1 MTTDIMFT
9 LHEITNHRTIKTSY
23 SESPYQIAL
32 IATFKPGGNSW
43 VKNSQW
49 QLLSSPTSSPG
60 RLTSRKQMHGH
71 SLKKILHLLPHDKR
85 HQQKQSRAVAFSA
98 KGASVCVTV
107 GLKPV
112 SQFGSVWASFVGR
125 QVKRFGAELKDSAEV
140 IKLYCN
146 LQRQVLSSHHQLQ
159 ISTGRLVYRI

>member
-1 MTTDIMFT
+1 MTTDIIFT

-60 RLTSRKQMHGH
+60 RLASRKQMQGH
-71 SLKKILHLLPHDKR
+71 SFKKNYICFR
-85 HQQKQSRAVAFSA
+85 MTNVTSRSRAEPSLSA
-98 KGASVCVTV
+98 PKVQVSV
-107 GLKPV
+107 LQLV
-112 SQFGSVWASFVGR
+112 SSQLGSVWASFVGR